1 MLGRLRKHF
10 AGRVLTLGAAAAFCA
25 ILSVALLPLVMRH
38 LDTND
43 YGTYGLLMSI
53 VALVCAAAD
62 GGASLLVPTYYG
74 PASKSERARLFTSL
88 SAIAGMGACISGTL
102 LIMFWSWQHGTL

>member
-1 MLGRLRKHF
+1 M
-10 AGRVLTLGAAAAFCA
+10 GRVMTLAAATAFA
-25 ILSVALLPLVMRH
+25 ATLSLVLLPLTTRH
-38 LDTND
+38 LELSD

-88 SAIAGMGACISGTL
+88 AAIAGMGACISGL
-102 LIMFWSWQHGTL
+102 C